1 MEMKISAYVIV
12 YNNQQ
17 YLPSVLQSIL
27 DQDID
32 VLEII
37 IIDDGSDPPVSSNFI
52 KYSPKKITL
61 HRNNQN
67 MGRGYS
73 RYKAMKLCKGE
84 FILCVDS
91 TNTIE
96 KQFLSKLLYHFKDA
110 NVACVYGQLYVPNK
124 KSFINRWKARH
135 LLKQDQDTGG
145 TTPTDILITYGT
157 IIKKRIYDICGGF
170 NPQLTYNED
179 KDLGV
184 KFTKHGFYMIGD
196 SKAKIYSLKKETLLS
211 LMERYSR
218 WYMDTDETPCLYS
231 YLHNIKASLN
241 PMFKMDLKELDI
253 LSGMISLMSPHFQF
267 YYSILT
273 YIKMNLSNC
282 KYTNKK
288 VT

>member
-1 MEMKISAYVIV
+1 MKISAYVIV
-12 YNNQQ
+12 YNSQQ

-52 KYSPKKITL
+52 KYSPNKIIL

-73 RYKAMKLCKGE
+73 RDKAMKLCKGE
-84 FILCVDS
+84 FVLCVDS

-96 KQFLSKLLYHFKDA
+96 KQFLSKLLNHFKDA
-110 NVACVYGQLYVPNK
+110 TVACVYGQLYVPNR
-124 KSFINRWKARH
+124 KSYINRWKARH

-157 IIKKRIYDICGGF
+157 IIKKSIYDICGGF

-179 KDLGV
+179 KDLGI
-184 KFTKHGFYMIGD
+184 KFTKHGFHMIGD

-218 WYMDTDETPCLYS
+218 WYMDTNETPNLNS

-241 PMFKMDLKELDI
+241 PMLKMDLKELDI
-253 LSGMISLMSPHFQF
+253 LSGMVSLMTPHFQF
-267 YYSILT
+267 YHSILT
-273 YIKMNLSNC
+273 YMKMNFQNVNIR
-282 KYTNKK
+282 TNKI
-288 VT
+288 T

>member
-17 YLPSVLQSIL
+17 YLPSVLQTIL

-267 YYSILT
+267 YFSILT
-273 YIKMNLSNC
+273 YIKINLSNC

>member
-1 MEMKISAYVIV
+1 MSVSAYVIV
-12 YNNQQ
+12 YNNQR
-17 YLPSVLQSIL
+17 YLPSVIQSIL

-52 KYSPKKITL
+52 KYSPEKITV
-61 HRNNQN
+61 HRNNHN

-73 RYKAMKLCKGE
+73 RYKAMKLCKSE

-96 KQFLSKLLYHFKDA
+96 KQFLSKLLNHFKDA
-110 NVACVYGQLYVPNK
+110 NAACVYGQLYVQNK

-157 IIKKRIYDICGGF
+157 IIKKSIYDICGGF

-241 PMFKMDLKELDI
+241 PMLKMDLKELDI
-253 LSGMISLMSPHFQF
+253 LSGMISLLSPHFQF

-273 YIKMNLSNC
+273 YIKMNFLKC
-282 KYTNKK
+282 KYTNKR

>member
-12 YNNQQ
+12 YNSQQ

-37 IIDDGSDPPVSSNFI
+37 IIDDGSNPPVSSNFI
-52 KYSPKKITL
+52 KYSPKKIIL

-73 RYKAMKLCKGE
+73 RDKAMKLCKGE
-84 FILCVDS
+84 FVLSVDS

-96 KQFLSKLLYHFKDA
+96 KQFLSKLLNHFKDA
-110 NVACVYGQLYVPNK
+110 TLACVYGQLYVPNK
-124 KSFINRWKARH
+124 KSYINRWKARH

-157 IIKKRIYDICGGF
+157 IIKKSIYDICGGF
-170 NPQLTYNED
+170 NTKLSYNED
-179 KDLGV
+179 KDLGI
-184 KFTKHGFYMIGD
+184 KFIKHGFHMIGD

-218 WYMDTDETPCLYS
+218 WYMDTDETPCLNS

-241 PMFKMDLKELDI
+241 PMLKMDLKELDI
-253 LSGMISLMSPHFQF
+253 LSGMVSLMTPHFQL

-273 YIKMNLSNC
+273 YIKMNSRNVNVRT
-282 KYTNKK
+282 K
-288 VT
+288 